1 MSSVKL
7 PCEDWET
14 SGHRNCIHAEMN
26 AVIPK
31 YDNYSGELLWLQDN
45 IGQAKGMLS
54 CLETFIPCLTLPRQ
68 KP

>member
-1 MSSVKL
+1 
-7 PCEDWET
+7 
-14 SGHRNCIHAEMN
+14 MN
-26 AVIPK
+26 AVTPK
-31 YDNYSGELLWLQDN
+31 YGNYSGELLWLQDN